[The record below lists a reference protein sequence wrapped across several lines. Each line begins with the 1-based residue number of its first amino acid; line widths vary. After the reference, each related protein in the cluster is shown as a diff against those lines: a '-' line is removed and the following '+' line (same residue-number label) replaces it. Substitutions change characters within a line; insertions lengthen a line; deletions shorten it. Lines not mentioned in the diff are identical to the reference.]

1 MTSSTFRSYAKVN
14 LHLQVVARRPD
25 GHHEL
30 RTVFQ
35 AIDLHDRIGLEVSPA
50 GVVRLEVVGAEL
62 SAGPENLVVRAM
74 EAFRERWA
82 PGLGVS
88 ARLEKRIPLGGGLGG
103 GSSNA
108 ATTLLGLRWLVGAP
122 ATVEELWPVARS
134 LGADVPFFLMGGT
147 ALGFGRGDE
156 LVPLVEPKRSTL
168 WLALPPVQV
177 ATGRIFKSL
186 GDLTEAPLAP
196 SIGGLLRVP
205 TPRRVELERLCGWND
220 LQETVFGL
228 HPEIAE
234 IGAILES
241 AGASWVRLSGSG
253 STLVARFREAQVAAA
268 AASRL
273 PAGCRLLPVRT
284 LARQSW
290 RRQWAVPARDGRS

>member
-1 MTSSTFRSYAKVN
+1 MTSSTFRSYAKIN

-35 AIDLHDRIGLEVSPA
+35 TIDLHDRIRLDLTSSGE
-50 GVVRLEVVGAEL
+50 VRLEVAGADL
-62 SAGPENLVVRAM
+62 SAGPENLVRRAI
-74 EAFRERWA
+74 ESFRDRWA
-82 PGLGVS
+82 PGLGVG
-88 ARLEKRIPLGGGLGG
+88 ARLEKRIPIGGGLGG

-108 ATTLLGLRWLVGAP
+108 ATALLGLRTLVGAP
-122 ATVEELWPVARS
+122 ATIDELWPVARA
-134 LGADVPFFLMGGT
+134 LGADVPFFLLGGT

-156 LVPLVEPKRSTL
+156 LVPLAEPRRSAL

-205 TPRRVELERLCGWND
+205 TLQRVELEKLCGWND

-253 STLVARFREAQVAAA
+253 STLVARFQEARLAAA

-273 PAGCRLLPVRT
+273 PVGCRLLPVRT
-284 LARQSW
+284 LARRSW
-290 RRQWAVPARDGRS
+290 SRQWAMSAQGVRS